1 MKNILLIIS
10 FIILT
15 LGCKKEEI
23 EVVLE
28 PTFELTLNGRDI
40 DPVAFY
46 RVINTYGGIKT
57 QNGVTTKL
65 FVLYLQRDE
74 GNPRLDVEHFAVI
87 LKDTVAINNNT
98 LLDVGIYNNPP
109 TSPKSMNLEIP
120 GNQDYV
126 VYATATV
133 ADVHNGLICLEAEGE
148 FWNPYQQAFY
158 TVTAKIENYPIG
170 QDIDATPY
178 AYLID

>member
-40 DPVAFY
+40 DPITFY

-57 QNGVTTKL
+57 QNGITTKL

-133 ADVHNGLICLEAEGE
+133 ADVHNGLICLESEGK